1 MAAHNAN
8 VRGELN
14 FIAGYLMYD
23 FSKFF
28 QLKNVFSQ
36 SVGNIYV
43 FFFKCGK
50 FDHYSV
56 STSHISPSAL
66 WTSGLRLEGKREKN
80 LIFCYITP

>member
-1 MAAHNAN
+1 
-8 VRGELN
+8 
-14 FIAGYLMYD
+14 MYD

-50 FDHYSV
+50 FDHYFLYPHPIFLHLHYEQV
-56 STSHISPSAL
+56 DKG
-66 WTSGLRLEGKREKN
+66 WKEKREKN
-80 LIFCYITP
+80 LILLYNTLNITQNFVVDFC

>member
-1 MAAHNAN
+1 
-8 VRGELN
+8 
-14 FIAGYLMYD
+14 MYD

-50 FDHYSV
+50 FDHYFLYP
-56 STSHISPSAL
+56 HP
-66 WTSGLRLEGKREKN
+66 
-80 LIFCYITP
+80 IFLHLHYEQVD